1 MSHLVINPGTEK
13 EKAFL
18 KELLQKLGYESVEID
33 LEEAEDIS
41 LLDMM
46 VKEKKGDY
54 VSKSEVL
61 KALGKK

>member
-33 LEEAEDIS
+33 LEEAEEDS
-41 LLDMM
+41 FLAMM
-46 VKEKKGDY
+46 VQEKKGDY
-54 VSKSEVL
+54 VSKSDVL
-61 KALGKK
+61 KAV

>member
-33 LEEAEDIS
+33 LEEDEEDS
-41 LLDMM
+41 FLAMM
-46 VKEKKGDY
+46 VQEKKGDY
-54 VSKSEVL
+54 VSKSDVL
-61 KALGKK
+61 KAV

>member
-33 LEEAEDIS
+33 LEEDEDIS

-54 VSKSEVL
+54 VLKKELLKVL
-61 KALGKK
+61 E

>member
-1 MSHLVINPGTEK
+1 MSHLFINPGTEK

-33 LEEAEDIS
+33 LEEAEDFS

-46 VKEKKGDY
+46 VNKKRAIMF
-54 VSKSEVL
+54 L
-61 KALGKK
+61 NQMF